1 MLILVENTDL
11 VEALR
16 GSEKSTAEKNAKT
29 SALQCN
35 SISGMCIAE
44 YRGEC

>member
-1 MLILVENTDL
+1 MLILVENADL

-29 SALQCN
+29 CFTVQRHIWNVHC
-35 SISGMCIAE
+35 
-44 YRGEC
+44 